1 MAMWKGGAGTPTPT
15 LLSSRSRALS
25 NPAVFQQNPA
35 VFSALVVEQQ
45 VTGVEQKAAG
55 YREDSAGGSSYTS
68 LWGRVGRGWLGRPLA
83 CGLSLKYR
91 EFPFQ
96 ELLQTSSLALLI
108 FCVSLQH
115 GCSGSNPQVS
125 EGLCGS
131 LLEWPAVLMNQT
143 YCNVRQLPSQS
154 FLL

>member
-1 MAMWKGGAGTPTPT
+1 MEGWGWDPHPYFA
-15 LLSSRSRALS
+15 
-25 NPAVFQQNPA
+25 
-35 VFSALVVEQQ
+35 EQQ
-45 VTGVEQKAAG
+45 VSGIVESSCVLSSGGKTAGDWGRAESSWLQGRLGV
-55 YREDSAGGSSYTS
+55 GSSYTS

-96 ELLQTSSLALLI
+96 ELLQTSLLEILI

-115 GCSGSNPQVS
+115 GCSGSNPKVS

>member
-55 YREDSAGGSSYTS
+55 YREDSGWALPTHPFGEELEEAG
-68 LWGRVGRGWLGRPLA
+68 WGVPWPVA
-83 CGLSLKYR
+83 C
-91 EFPFQ
+91 P
-96 ELLQTSSLALLI
+96 
-108 FCVSLQH
+108 
-115 GCSGSNPQVS
+115 
-125 EGLCGS
+125 
-131 LLEWPAVLMNQT
+131 
-143 YCNVRQLPSQS
+143 
-154 FLL
+154 